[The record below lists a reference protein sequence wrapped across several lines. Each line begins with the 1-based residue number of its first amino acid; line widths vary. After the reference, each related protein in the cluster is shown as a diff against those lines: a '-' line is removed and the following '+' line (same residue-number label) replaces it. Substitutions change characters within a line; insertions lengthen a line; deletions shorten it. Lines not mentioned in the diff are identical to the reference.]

1 MATVERKKE
10 NTRDACCALN
20 WFHSSVDAK
29 TNREGEVVP
38 VLGYIPNV
46 LHFVVIVAGPEDD
59 GVKVFM
65 ALKAVSLCDLKV

>member
-20 WFHSSVDAK
+20 WFHSSGDAK
-29 TNREGEVVP
+29 TNREVVP

-46 LHFVVIVAGPEDD
+46 LHFVVTVAGLEDD